1 MPRRRPRAIGRW
13 VTGPIVAALIS
24 VCAADPALAEKP
36 RYQKFDAALN
46 QLLLKRAASGPDAAR
61 MAAETRQAMRQLRLI
76 EFDKGRVG
84 VTIRFRGSGEGIA
97 QFLAR
102 HDGHIAYRFEGAIEA
117 YLDPASLSDLHALT
131 DAERVE
137 AIRRP
142 VPQATSQ
149 GVGVHNA
156 GSWHAAGYTA
166 QAVKVGIIDVG
177 FMGWSSLPLA
187 DTPSVAGVRCY
198 TAGGSYTETTNP
210 SSCQNAS
217 DHGTAVAE
225 TLHDVAPA
233 ATFYLADIVSPGDFL
248 DAVSWMTQ
256 QGVRVINVSLSF
268 DWDGPGDGTSPF
280 SDSPLKAVDT
290 AVAGG
295 ALVSL
300 SNGNYGTAAW
310 FGPWQDG
317 NADNYLEFRSTDRFA
332 CFDAG
337 ASATISLELRWQ
349 DTWTGAARDLDLEL
363 WNSSTNVKVDS
374 SEDVQSG
381 LSFHVPHE
389 SLHYVTP
396 VSGRYCAAVTWAS
409 GATPSWVQLLVVTGQ
424 TLDVANSVGSVVSP
438 AETSNAGA
446 LAVGAA
452 NWQTPTTIESFSSRG
467 PTPDGR
473 VKPDLVGVDGA
484 DSFTYG
490 PNGFGGTSQS
500 AAHVAGLAA
509 LVAQAYPAMPPSQI
523 ATTLKNWALERTG
536 AGAPDNTWGYGL
548 AYLPSAY
555 TLAVSK
561 AGSGSGTV
569 TSLDSGVNCGS
580 DCVEV
585 YVSGTLVQLAAE
597 PALGSAFAGWTG
609 GGCTGSATCTV
620 TIAGATEVTATF
632 VAATSAPSFT
642 DAPLQPGT
650 TVVKLLHIT
659 ELREAI
665 ETLRARHGL
674 TAAVWTDPDP
684 VAGVTVVKATHL
696 SELRMALDQ
705 VYAAAGQTPPV
716 YTRPVISEQAT
727 IIAAVDIA
735 ELRAAIVSI
744 W

>member
-1 MPRRRPRAIGRW
+1 M
-13 VTGPIVAALIS
+13 TGTVVAALIS
-24 VCAADPALAEKP
+24 VCAAEPALAEKP
-36 RYQKFDAALN
+36 RYHKFDAALN
-46 QLLLKRAASGPDAAR
+46 QLLLKRAAGGPDAAR
-61 MAAETRQAMRQLRLI
+61 IAAETRESIRQLKLI
-76 EFDKGRVG
+76 EFEEGRVG

-97 QFLAR
+97 RFLAR
-102 HDGHIAYRFEGAIEA
+102 HGGHIAYRFEGAIEA

-131 DAERVE
+131 EADRVE

-156 GSWHAAGYTA
+156 GPWHAAGYTG
-166 QAVKVGIIDVG
+166 QAVKVGIVDVG

-217 DHGTAVAE
+217 NHGTAVAE

-233 ATFYLADIVSPGDFL
+233 ATFYLADIVSPGDFHS
-248 DAVSWMTQ
+248 AVSWMTQ

-280 SDSPLKAVDT
+280 ADSPLEAVDA

-295 ALVSL
+295 AVVTI

-317 NADNYLEFRSTDRFA
+317 NADHYLEFRSTDRFA
-332 CFDAG
+332 CVNAG

-349 DTWTGAARDLDLEL
+349 DTCTGASRDLDLEL
-363 WNSSTNVKVDS
+363 WNDSSKMKVDS

-381 LSFHVPHE
+381 LSGHVPHE

-396 VSGRYCAAVTWAS
+396 ASGRYCAAVTWTS
-409 GATPSWVQLLVVTGQ
+409 GATPSWIQLLVVTGQ
-424 TLDVANSVGSVVSP
+424 SLDVANAVGSVVSP

-452 NWQTPTTIESFSSRG
+452 NWQTPGTIESFSSRG

-484 DSFTYG
+484 DTFIYG
-490 PNGFGGTSQS
+490 ANGFGGTSQA
-500 AAHVAGLAA
+500 AAHIAGLAA
-509 LVAQAYPAMPPSQI
+509 LVAQAFPEMAPSQI
-523 ATTLKNWALERTG
+523 ATTLKNWALERSG
-536 AGAPDNTWGYGL
+536 AGTPDNTWGHGL
-548 AYLPSAY
+548 AYLAPVH
-555 TLAVSK
+555 TLTVSK

-569 TSLDSGVNCGS
+569 TSLDSRVNCGS
-580 DCVEV
+580 DCVAV
-585 YVSGTLVQLAAE
+585 YASGTLVQLAAE
-597 PALGSAFAGWTG
+597 TALGSVFAGWSG
-609 GGCTGSATCTV
+609 GGCAGTAACTV
-620 TIAGATEVTATF
+620 TMAGAAEVTATF
-632 VAATSAPSFT
+632 VATTSAPSFA
-642 DAPLQPGT
+642 DAPLQPGI
-650 TVVKLLHIT
+650 TVVKLLHLT

-665 ETLRARHGL
+665 ETLRTRHGL

-684 VAGVTVVKATHL
+684 VASVTVVKAAHL
-696 SELRMALDQ
+696 NELRTALNQ
-705 VYAAAGQTPPV
+705 VYTAAGQTPPA
-716 YTRPVISEQAT
+716 YTRPVISGQAT
-727 IIAAVDIA
+727 IIAAVDIT
-735 ELRAAIVSI
+735 ELRAAVVSI